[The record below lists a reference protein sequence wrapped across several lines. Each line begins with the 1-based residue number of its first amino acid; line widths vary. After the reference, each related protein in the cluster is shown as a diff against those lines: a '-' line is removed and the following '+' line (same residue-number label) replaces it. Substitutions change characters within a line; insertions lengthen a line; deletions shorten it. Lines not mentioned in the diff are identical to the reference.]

1 MESID
6 PIWLFGAIVLTGGIF
21 MGVLL
26 LRLFN
31 PKTGDV
37 EKLQA
42 ELDQAHKDMESYK
55 ANVNSH
61 FNKTSDLVNELTQDY
76 VKVYRHLAE
85 GAQTLS
91 DTREFTQ
98 VLDQPQGQILI
109 TVEAPVEQVP
119 DLDPLV
125 TEAEQV
131 PDPDPLVTEAEQAP
145 DPDPLAAQAGQP
157 PTPVDDDAISEGSDA
172 AQTSAADDSPEP
184 PADYA
189 RIDDS
194 GTETAETVSADTE
207 SVAGSNKDA
216 DEDVAAVS
224 ADEVTPGEDET
235 AKATDAEQPAVTDE
249 TETDS
254 TRKT

>member
-1 MESID
+1 MESIE

-21 MGVLL
+21 LGVLL

-55 ANVNSH
+55 ASVNSH

-98 VLDQPQGQILI
+98 VLDQPQGQVLI
-109 TVEAPVEQVP
+109 TVEASVEPVEP
-119 DLDPLV
+119 
-125 TEAEQV
+125 V
-131 PDPDPLVTEAEQAP
+131 PDPDPLVSEAEQAP

-157 PTPVDDDAISEGSDA
+157 PTPLDDDAISEGSDA
-172 AQTSAADDSPEP
+172 AQTSVADDSPEP

-189 RIDDS
+189 RVDDS

-207 SVAGSNKDA
+207 SVAGTNKDA

-224 ADEVTPGEDET
+224 ADEVTPGENVT
-235 AKATDAEQPAVTDE
+235 AKATDAEQQAVADE

>member
-1 MESID
+1 VESIE
-6 PIWLFGAIVLTGGIF
+6 PIWLFGAIVLASGILL
-21 MGVLL
+21 GVLL

-55 ANVNSH
+55 ASVNSH

-98 VLDQPQGQILI
+98 VLDQPQGQVLI
-109 TVEAPVEQVP
+109 TVEAPV
-119 DLDPLV
+119 
-125 TEAEQV
+125 EQV
-131 PDPDPLVTEAEQAP
+131 PDPDPLVTEAEQTP

-157 PTPVDDDAISEGSDA
+157 PTPLDDDAISEGSDA
-172 AQTSAADDSPEP
+172 AQISAADDSPEP

-189 RIDDS
+189 RVDDS
-194 GTETAETVSADTE
+194 GTETAETVSVDTE
-207 SVAGSNKDA
+207 SVAGTNKDA
-216 DEDVAAVS
+216 DDANDDVAAVS
-224 ADEVTPGEDET
+224 AEEVTPGENVT
-235 AKATDAEQPAVTDE
+235 AKAIDVEQQAVADE